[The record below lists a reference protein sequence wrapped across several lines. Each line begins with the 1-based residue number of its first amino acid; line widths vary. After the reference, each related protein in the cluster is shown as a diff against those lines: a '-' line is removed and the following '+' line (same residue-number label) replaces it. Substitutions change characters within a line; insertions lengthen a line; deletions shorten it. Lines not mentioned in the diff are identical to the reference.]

1 MLWKRLAVLAPLVT
15 PVVQLLIDTNII
27 CYSLFLLIIWSGW
40 VSCEWLMFSAN
51 WVIRLLLHDKNK
63 LPLVRWCSCL
73 LFTRPP
79 VLILICVVL
88 PHWNNS
94 LQVDMASHSDTLY
107 WLRTNQSCL
116 LLLNTAC
123 LVMSLFCVFHRVF
136 PYVSGL
142 SVLNCPFCFL
152 VYYINTEWQRTKP
165 KQKTED

>member
-1 MLWKRLAVLAPLVT
+1 MLWKRLAVLASLVT
-15 PVVQLLIDTNII
+15 PVVLLLIDTNII
-27 CYSLFLLIIWSGW
+27 CYSLFLLIILSGW
-40 VSCEWLMFSAN
+40 VSEWLMFSTN
-51 WVIRLLLHDKNK
+51 WVIRLLLYDKNK
-63 LPLVRWCSCL
+63 LPLARWCSCL

-79 VLILICVVL
+79 VLIWICVVL

-94 LQVDMASHSDTLY
+94 LQVDRAHHEDTIY

-123 LVMSLFCVFHRVF
+123 LVISLFCVFYRVF

-142 SVLNCPFCFL
+142 SVINCPFCFL